1 MSSDDS
7 EGLSNW
13 SNVTQLETS
22 WRLTHTQV
30 TRNRGAL
37 SLLQGAVFGRQEA
50 DTERNGHV
58 FGRMLGVRVQGW
70 P

>member
-13 SNVTQLETS
+13 SNVTQLETL
-22 WRLTHTQV
+22 WGLIHTQV
-30 TRNRGAL
+30 TRTRGAL
-37 SLLQGAVFGRQEA
+37 SLHQGATFGRQEA

-58 FGRMLGVRVQGW
+58 FRRMLGVRVQGW